1 MLIGEVCTRD
11 VVHCRRATSVAEV
24 AKLMRNHHVGDV
36 IVVDAVENGV
46 VPVGIVTD
54 RDLVVEV
61 LAQGVDPDSV
71 TAQDVMGGELVT
83 AMAGEAL
90 DWAIWHMRSKG
101 VRRLPVVDERRLLVG
116 VLTADDVTRLLAQDL
131 AEITRIVPSQ
141 VVIEQSVRE
150 QVR

>member
-1 MLIGEVCTRD
+1 
-11 VVHCRRATSVAEV
+11 
-24 AKLMRNHHVGDV
+24 MRNHHVGDV